1 MGNRLFQEAREF
13 VEHAEELFFTGDS
26 TEEKENALQVAK
38 NALSS
43 AYANS
48 TFAEQ
53 EQLREYQKVL
63 DRLK

>member
-1 MGNRLFQEAREF
+1 MGNRLFQEARDF
-13 VEHAEELFFTGDS
+13 VEHAEELFLTGGS
-26 TEEKENALQVAK
+26 TEEKEKALQVAK

-43 AYANS
+43 AYANT

-53 EQLREYQKVL
+53 EQLREYQAVL